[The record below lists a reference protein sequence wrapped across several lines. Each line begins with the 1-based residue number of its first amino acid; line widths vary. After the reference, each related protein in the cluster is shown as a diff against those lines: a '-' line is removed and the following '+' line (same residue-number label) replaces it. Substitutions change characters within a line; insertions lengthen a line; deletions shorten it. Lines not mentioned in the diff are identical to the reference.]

1 MAELVFVHGAA
12 DSGAV
17 WELQTQHF
25 TAAHKVLAI
34 DLPGHGPRLA
44 ETAIDHLEGIAEEV
58 VRQCRAQGFAR
69 PVLVGHSMGGL
80 TALCIALSMPEFPAA
95 LVLAA
100 SGARLRMRESNLES
114 ARAQAEAAPLGQRAE
129 PEITLDQVV
138 SPTAGAEVRDWLTAH
153 FRQATA
159 QATYADFHAIHTYD
173 ALDRLAEVKPSALV
187 IGGEDDLWTPPRF
200 QRFLA
205 EHLPSASVV
214 MLPDTGHYPFVER
227 AAEFNQALDAFLATL

>member
-1 MAELVFVHGAA
+1 
-12 DSGAV
+12 
-17 WELQTQHF
+17 
-25 TAAHKVLAI
+25 
-34 DLPGHGPRLA
+34 
-44 ETAIDHLEGIAEEV
+44 
-58 VRQCRAQGFAR
+58 
-69 PVLVGHSMGGL
+69 MGGL
-80 TALCIALSMPEFPAA
+80 TALCIALSMPEFPSA

-114 ARAQAEAAPLGQRAE
+114 ARAQAEVAPPGIRAE

-138 SPTAGAEVRDWLTAH
+138 SATASSEVRNWLTAR

-173 ALDRLAEVKPSALV
+173 ALDRLAEVKHPAMV

-205 EHLPSASVV
+205 EHLPRASAV
-214 MLPDTGHYPFVER
+214 MLPNTGHYPFVER
-227 AAEFNQALDAFLATL
+227 AAAFNEAVDAFLATL